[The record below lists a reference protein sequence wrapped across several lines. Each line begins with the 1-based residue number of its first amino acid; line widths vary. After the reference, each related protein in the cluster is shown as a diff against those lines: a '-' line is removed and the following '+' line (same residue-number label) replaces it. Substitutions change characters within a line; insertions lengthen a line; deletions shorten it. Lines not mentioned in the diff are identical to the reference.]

1 MFNIKLDLV
10 ESMTGHSCGIQDLSN
25 TFLVLR

>member
-1 MFNIKLDLV
+1 MFNIKLDVV
-10 ESMTGHSCGIQDLSN
+10 ESMAGHSSGIQELSN